1 MTIRIAIALLLG
13 ASLAGCNAEQPAGM
27 SEPPPMR
34 TAASGLSLVPLQI
47 QSGGRTH
54 DFTVEVAQSPEQQ
67 AQGLM
72 FRERLGPNEGMI
84 FPFPSPRPASFWMK
98 NTLIPLDMIFIR
110 PDGTIGRIAVNTVP
124 KSLEPVAFNEPTAA
138 VLELA
143 GGRTVQ
149 LGIKAGD
156 RVSWPSGAPRP

>member
-1 MTIRIAIALLLG
+1 MTMRLAIVLLLG
-13 ASLAGCNAEQPAGM
+13 ATLAGCNAEQPAGM
-27 SEPPPMR
+27 SEPPPAR
-34 TAASGLSLVPLQI
+34 TAPSGLSLVPLQI
-47 QSGGRTH
+47 RSGGKTH
-54 DFTVEVAQSPEQQ
+54 DFTVEVAQTPEQQ

-84 FPFPSPRPASFWMK
+84 FPFPEPRPASFWMK
-98 NTLIPLDMIFIR
+98 NTLIPLDMIFVR

-124 KSLEPVAFNEPTAA
+124 RSLDPVAYNEPTAA

-156 RVSWPSGAPRP
+156 RVSWPGGPPRP